1 MIFYLFRGIS
11 FFVLSLFL
19 FFPLFVFAET
29 EGIPDFFSSPETA
42 SFFLDEKTIQNG
54 YTFSLFDDNF
64 RFALKPNILSEVS
77 AIQFQKENSNFVF
90 PIEGKRFL
98 SPIFEYNIVNK
109 EFFDNN
115 ASLLLEIKVHQDIP
129 YYARIYFFDG
139 EKNIWRALPGES
151 RRDLG
156 VIRASIHLPYAR
168 LALLEDY
175 GILEEGEASWYRYRN
190 CDCVASPDYEI
201 GTKLRVTNLENK
213 KTITAT
219 VNDFGPERNL
229 HPTRVVDL
237 DYEAFKK
244 LASPKKG
251 LIRVT
256 VEPIFSSGVI
266 RAAIVEPKKRNDLAF
281 SGEIRS
287 KAAVVFYPKT
297 GEILYGKNE
306 EAQLPIASITKLMM
320 TEVFH
325 DTHTPTVKEVMYKKR
340 DNEEGSRLYV
350 ADGETMTVGDLY
362 YSILTGST
370 NNAVNTLIRA
380 TALGGGRFVEL
391 MNKKAQEWGLGHT
404 LFYDPTGLDPRNQS
418 TAYEVALFSQKV
430 FGHKEVLEAT
440 TIPQYSFSTLN
451 TKQLH
456 KIKNTNPLI
465 GDTELYLTGGKTG
478 YLDEA
483 QYTLVSRSKNK
494 DGQELIAVILGAPS
508 REISAKESKALLLWG
523 FQQL

>member
-1 MIFYLFRGIS
+1 
-11 FFVLSLFL
+11 
-19 FFPLFVFAET
+19 
-29 EGIPDFFSSPETA
+29 
-42 SFFLDEKTIQNG
+42 
-54 YTFSLFDDNF
+54 
-64 RFALKPNILSEVS
+64 
-77 AIQFQKENSNFVF
+77 
-90 PIEGKRFL
+90 
-98 SPIFEYNIVNK
+98 
-109 EFFDNN
+109 
-115 ASLLLEIKVHQDIP
+115 
-129 YYARIYFFDG
+129 
-139 EKNIWRALPGES
+139 
-151 RRDLG
+151 
-156 VIRASIHLPYAR
+156 
-168 LALLEDY
+168 
-175 GILEEGEASWYRYRN
+175 
-190 CDCVASPDYEI
+190 
-201 GTKLRVTNLENK
+201 
-213 KTITAT
+213 
-219 VNDFGPERNL
+219 
-229 HPTRVVDL
+229 
-237 DYEAFKK
+237 
-244 LASPKKG
+244 
-251 LIRVT
+251 
-256 VEPIFSSGVI
+256 
-266 RAAIVEPKKRNDLAF
+266 
-281 SGEIRS
+281 
-287 KAAVVFYPKT
+287 
-297 GEILYGKNE
+297 
-306 EAQLPIASITKLMM
+306 
-320 TEVFH
+320 
-325 DTHTPTVKEVMYKKR
+325 MYKKR